1 MVKPHGYHFSQPA
14 ASHGRGTPL
23 PLGLSQDHGDTA
35 TEDRVGKFLFEG
47 QLKAD
52 FEDRLLSHIQTVIGA
67 KLRRGE
73 SFHFTWKDDQS
84 IGDGRTSIWLHPG
97 SVITYKYYGGRQPAL
112 NKAWI
117 DALMYTANS
126 PRGLYVVPEPAPS
139 ARLEGATDE
148 AY

>member
-1 MVKPHGYHFSQPA
+1 M
-14 ASHGRGTPL
+14 GR
-23 PLGLSQDHGDTA
+23 
-35 TEDRVGKFLFEG
+35 FMFEG

-52 FEDRLLSHIQTVIGA
+52 FEDRLLAHLQTVIGA

-73 SFHFTWKDDQS
+73 SFHFSWKDDPS
-84 IGDGRTSIWLHPG
+84 VGDGRTSIWVHPY
-97 SVITYKYYGGRQPAL
+97 SVITYKYYGGRVPAL

-126 PRGLYVVPEPAPS
+126 PRGLYVVPEPA
-139 ARLEGATDE
+139 AYTTREQATDE